1 MALQSKYEQFLAAPK
16 AEALASN
23 ASIHYIPTLCTITEP
38 APILKHLSA
47 QDQQLK
53 KEEEKFVHVV
63 GGDHKLCVET
73 ETTLEFLFG
82 GGTYLPGMDDNFLT
96 DRKVTL
102 PIVSIIVRQEPR
114 KRLTGFLIDSH
125 RRLRQR
131 RQNSTDSTIMG
142 PGWSA
147 KISRCHRLSWSK
159 LANSRCQGA
168 IPLDLI
174 FDCRRTHTRFTAL
187 HSWR

>member
-63 GGDHKLCVET
+63 EGDHKLCVET
-73 ETTLEFLFG
+73 ETTLEFLYG

-102 PIVSIIVRQEPR
+102 PIVSIIIRQQTATG
-114 KRLTGFLIDSH
+114 LQGFLIDSH

-131 RQNSTDSTIMG
+131 RQNSADSTIMG
-142 PGWSA
+142 PRWSA

-159 LANSRCQGA
+159 LANSRRQGA
-168 IPLDLI
+168 IPFDLI
-174 FDCRRTHTRFTAL
+174 LDCRSTHTRFATL
-187 HSWR
+187 HSRR